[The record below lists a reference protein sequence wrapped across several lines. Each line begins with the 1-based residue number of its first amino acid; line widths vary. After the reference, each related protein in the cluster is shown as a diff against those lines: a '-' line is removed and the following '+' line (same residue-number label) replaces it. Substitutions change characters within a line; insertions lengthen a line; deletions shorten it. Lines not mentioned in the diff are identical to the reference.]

1 MKDIK
6 RLWVFIIAVSALS
19 LAIFTLFGW
28 GAGQTK
34 KINVRV
40 IAQIGHSGENTSA
53 DDPYL
58 FSQIWSAA
66 PVMVKAM
73 SMFLIIRM
81 SVLRSLTNLAGF

>member
-6 RLWVFIIAVSALS
+6 RLWVFIITISALFLGLFS
-19 LAIFTLFGW
+19 LFTW
-28 GAGQTK
+28 GSDQMIK
-34 KINVRV
+34 VNVRV

-81 SVLRSLTNLAGF
+81 SVLRSLTNRAGF